1 MGEIKRS
8 GLKKVFF
15 YVKPSF
21 VSCFC
26 LSDLQRKQI
35 VDWSL
40 GIHKKIFF
48 SFLSFFHPGNAYMTN
63 SFPVFIPR
71 KWTANKSHE
80 WLYSI
85 ETNKKSFILP
95 PYLIPF
101 PQYPCIQICLVKVV
115 LMLDSPRK
123 QNTLLPLKF
132 YLWFCCTCI
141 CTCISWHLIFLQ
153 KWANFCYIRGMHF

>member
-8 GLKKVFF
+8 GLSKVFF

-21 VSCFC
+21 VACFC

-40 GIHKKIFF
+40 GIHKQIFF
-48 SFLSFFHPGNAYMTN
+48 SFSSFHPGNAYMTN

-71 KWTANKSHE
+71 KWTTNKSHE

-85 ETNKKSFILP
+85 ETNEKVSSFP
-95 PYLIPF
+95 LI
-101 PQYPCIQICLVKVV
+101 
-115 LMLDSPRK
+115 
-123 QNTLLPLKF
+123 
-132 YLWFCCTCI
+132 
-141 CTCISWHLIFLQ
+141 
-153 KWANFCYIRGMHF
+153 

>member
-8 GLKKVFF
+8 GLKKVF
-15 YVKPSF
+15 YVKQSF
-21 VSCFC
+21 VACFY

-40 GIHKKIFF
+40 GIHKKILF

-85 ETNKKSFILP
+85 ETNEKVSSFP
-95 PYLIPF
+95 LI
-101 PQYPCIQICLVKVV
+101 
-115 LMLDSPRK
+115 
-123 QNTLLPLKF
+123 
-132 YLWFCCTCI
+132 
-141 CTCISWHLIFLQ
+141 
-153 KWANFCYIRGMHF
+153 

>member
-1 MGEIKRS
+1 MTLELQYLYCLSKFICNKSDEMNASQLLKIPRFVRQNERLKYWIQKERAKWNEA

-21 VSCFC
+21 VACFC

-48 SFLSFFHPGNAYMTN
+48 SFLSFFHPGNAYTTN
-63 SFPVFIPR
+63 AFPVLISR

-85 ETNKKSFILP
+85 ETNEKLSSSPFFNSIPLSLP
-95 PYLIPF
+95 PN
-101 PQYPCIQICLVKVV
+101 LVCESCV
-115 LMLDSPRK
+115 DAR
-123 QNTLLPLKF
+123 
-132 YLWFCCTCI
+132 
-141 CTCISWHLIFLQ
+141 
-153 KWANFCYIRGMHF
+153 

>member
-21 VSCFC
+21 VACFY

-85 ETNKKSFILP
+85 ETNEKFNS
-95 PYLIPF
+95 IPSVSLHPNF
-101 PQYPCIQICLVKVV
+101 FLWKLCWRSIH
-115 LMLDSPRK
+115 LD
-123 QNTLLPLKF
+123 TLLPLKF
-132 YLWFCCTCI
+132 YLWFCCLCI

-153 KWANFCYIRGMHF
+153 KWANFCYIRGLHF

>member
-21 VSCFC
+21 VACFY

-40 GIHKKIFF
+40 GIHKQIFF

-85 ETNKKSFILP
+85 ETNEKFRPSPLFNSIPSISLHPNFLVWKLCWCSIALESKTPYYHLNFIYDFAAHAYAHVYRDTSF
-95 PYLIPF
+95 
-101 PQYPCIQICLVKVV
+101 
-115 LMLDSPRK
+115 
-123 QNTLLPLKF
+123 
-132 YLWFCCTCI
+132 
-141 CTCISWHLIFLQ
+141 FLQ
-153 KWANFCYIRGMHF
+153 KWANFCYIRGLHF